1 MSAAPLLRRW
11 SRRDRLAI
19 LLIAITVA
27 FLVGTTIVL
36 VATGAATTEVAAE
49 FGSVGHVSTHESVQT
64 AAAHAGPNSLVVPVA
79 SVDGGPATTV
89 VGLPPVSERP
99 SWTTELGISR
109 TPTDAVAVVDPVGE
123 TSMLQGED
131 ATVETPITD
140 RTPGLFPDDWGL
152 ARESLVDELGPTGAL
167 VLSPPGASEAA
178 DAGAPLRGAYDFFS
192 AGNSQVLAALAI
204 VVVGVGLL
212 VAVVVFGAVR
222 TSARAR
228 RRSIFVIRATGGT
241 RRRVLAA
248 FALRGTILT
257 TLGVALGYALG
268 VIAINVAV
276 NAGVAIGLSTSLSA
290 TVRPTAAWL
299 LLAMA
304 VLVVGIGTIAGLFAA
319 RPVAS
324 KRSVASGSRGEH
336 APAAASASERRS
348 TATRL
353 RQRLGPQ
360 LLSLRALVPMVVTL
374 SSFVVIAL
382 LLVAGATAAAPLSA
396 GGGTIVQPGAPHPM
410 ASAVPSAYAD
420 AIEDDGGAASPEIL
434 AFTVVDGSPTM
445 VRGAR
450 YDAFASVT
458 DARLTRGERPSGPK
472 EAIVGADLA
481 RTLELDVG
489 EHVTVGG
496 STRPAVASVE
506 VVGVYRAPGPYD
518 DALLVSPG
526 VARHLAGVPP
536 NAVHFIRTAGL
547 DAAASGS
554 ANLTVV
560 SVDAPRVVPHGAAVN
575 VSATVLNPS
584 ASSLSG
590 TFALSVDDEQV
601 SHSDQFVSVASLSS
615 RNVRFTHTFDRLGN
629 RTVAV
634 GDRTQ
639 SVTVVAPDTP
649 RLAGF
654 PDAVPVGSEPSVTVR
669 TVTERPVTNATISVG
684 ERTFRTDQSG
694 RARLDFT
701 AAGNHQVVVTAN
713 GHRLERTVTVGEDV
727 PRSLVGTVDASPQS
741 PSLLTRP
748 TARLHLSNP
757 WNVSRTS
764 DVTLIA
770 ADDPVLTRTVTL
782 APGESTTL
790 SQRLERRAPGT
801 YELELTV
808 DGDRTASTNVT
819 VQRNARLSSAL
830 ATTDAAVPGG
840 GLGGGVEM
848 VLGNLTILAG
858 TLGLFAGLLAVG
870 SVAFGLASGVFGRRR
885 TVGIHRATGAGPLRI
900 LGLLVADG
908 LRLAAVAVP
917 VSLAIGLGALLGLST
932 IDRLVFFGVRVDP
945 VPRLPVLGAIAV
957 GSVLVVVISVLV
969 VGVAVVRPSPGALLT
984 GDVAATRG
992 GEDGRP
998 PLQSDGTERRRSR
1011 NEDGPRVHTGGED
1024 DG

>member
-1 MSAAPLLRRW
+1 MSVAPLLRRW

-27 FLVGTTIVL
+27 FLVSTTIVL
-36 VATGAATTEVAAE
+36 VATGAATTDVAAE
-49 FGSVGHVSTHESVQT
+49 FGSVGHVSTHQSTQ
-64 AAAHAGPNSLVVPVA
+64 AATAHAGPNALVVPVA
-79 SVDGGPATTV
+79 SVEEGPVTSV

-99 SWTTELGISR
+99 AWTTELGISR
-109 TPTDAVAVVDPVGE
+109 TPTDAVAVVDPVGD
-123 TSMLQGED
+123 TSILQGED
-131 ATVETPITD
+131 AAVETAMTD

-178 DAGAPLRGAYDFFS
+178 EAGAPLRGAYDFFT

-248 FALRGTILT
+248 FAVRGAILS

-290 TVRPTAAWL
+290 TVRPTTGWL

-304 VLVVGIGTIAGLFAA
+304 VLVVGTGTIAGLLAA

-336 APAAASASERRS
+336 APATASGAERRS
-348 TATRL
+348 KAARL
-353 RQRLGPQ
+353 RQRLGPR
-360 LLSLRALVPMVVTL
+360 LLSLRALVPMIVTL

-420 AIEDDGGAASPEIL
+420 AIEDGGGAASPEIL
-434 AFTVVDGSPTM
+434 AFTVVDASPTM
-445 VRGAR
+445 IRGAR
-450 YDAFASVT
+450 YDSFASVT
-458 DARLTRGERPSGPK
+458 DARLTKGERPSGPND
-472 EAIVGADLA
+472 ALVGADLA
-481 RTLELDVG
+481 RTLDLDVG
-489 EHVTVGG
+489 EQVTVGG

-536 NAVHFIRTAGL
+536 NSVHFIRTAGL
-547 DAAASGS
+547 DATTGGS

-560 SVDAPRVVPHGAAVN
+560 SVDVPRVVSRGAAVN

-584 ASSLSG
+584 ASSLSDS
-590 TFALSVDDEQV
+590 FALSVDGEAIPQ
-601 SHSDQFVSVASLSS
+601 SDQSVSVASLSS
-615 RNVRFTHTFDRLGN
+615 RNVRFTPTFDRLGN

-634 GDRTQ
+634 GDRSQ

-649 RLAGF
+649 RLGGL
-654 PDAVPVGSEPSVTVR
+654 PDAVPVGSEPRVTVR
-669 TVTERPVTNATISVG
+669 TVTDSPVSNATISVG
-684 ERTFRTDQSG
+684 NRTFRTDQSG
-694 RARLDFT
+694 RARLAFT
-701 AAGNHQVVVTAN
+701 AVDDHRVVVTAN
-713 GHRLERTVTVGEDV
+713 GHRLERSVTVGQDV
-727 PRSLVGTVDASPQS
+727 PRTLVGSVDASPQS

-748 TARLHLSNP
+748 TARLRLSNP

-764 DVTLIA
+764 DVTLIV

-782 APGESTTL
+782 APGEATTL
-790 SQRLERRAPGT
+790 SQRLDRRAPGT

-808 DGDRTASTNVT
+808 AGDRTASTNVT

-830 ATTDAAVPGG
+830 ATTDAAVAGG

-900 LGLLVADG
+900 LGLLAADG

-917 VSLAIGLGALLGLST
+917 VSLAIGLGALLGLSA
-932 IDRLVFFGVRVDP
+932 IDRLVFFGVRITP
-945 VPRLPVLGAIAV
+945 VPALPVLVAIALA
-957 GSVLVVVISVLV
+957 SVLVVVVSVLV

-984 GDVAATRG
+984 GDAAATRG
-992 GEDGRP
+992 GEGRRSP
-998 PLQSDGTERRRSR
+998 SQSDGSERHLSR
-1011 NEDGPRVHTGGED
+1011 IDDGQVHPGGED